1 MCDSSNQLLS
11 QLIALEHYVCYDE
24 PPPAGVPHP
33 YVVVRRPSHV
43 LVSAPH
49 AARSWRAN
57 GRQGWHMEE
66 EYTAALAL
74 LLGDLCQVS
83 VIAGRWRDDQSDPNW
98 HLESE
103 SPYKQTV
110 RQLVEQEKIRWLIDL
125 HGMRETRLTRR
136 QRVDLGTRHDLNS
149 LPLDQLATL
158 SRLFEERLGPGTVSH
173 NRFPARV
180 PGRSLTAFAHGELT
194 IHAVQVE
201 MKQSV
206 LIARRRL
213 QAPRFFS
220 EGHYSAEPWRVAGI
234 IDALSTF
241 IHQLP
246 AVS

>member
-1 MCDSSNQLLS
+1 MYDSSDPLLG
-11 QLIALEHYVCYDE
+11 QLIALEHYICYDE
-24 PPPAGVPHP
+24 PTPAGVPHP
-33 YVVVRRPSHV
+33 FVVVRRPSHI

-49 AARSWRAN
+49 AARCWRSN
-57 GRQGWHMEE
+57 GRQAWHMEE

-98 HLESE
+98 HYESE

-110 RQLVEQEKIRWLIDL
+110 RHLVEQQGIRWLIDL

-136 QRVDLGTRHDLNS
+136 QRVDLGSRHDLKS
-149 LPLDQLATL
+149 LPLDQLTTL
-158 SRLFEERLGPGTVSH
+158 SQLIEERLGPGSVSH

-180 PGRSLTAFAHGELT
+180 PGRSLTAFVHGELK
-194 IHAVQVE
+194 IHSVQVE

-220 EGHYSAEPWRVAGI
+220 EGHYAAEPWRVTGI
-234 IDALSTF
+234 IDALATY
-241 IHQLP
+241 IRQLP
-246 AVS
+246 AAP